1 MARSNQARARN
12 ASQLLLCRQALLSI
26 LIDFLIL
33 FKRSLAHLYP
43 HLLTLDNLGKGI
55 FIAHTQICMSS
66 LSIPETFAFL
76 AFSLSS
82 FLGCFV
88 QSLN

>member
-1 MARSNQARARN
+1 MARSNQARARD
-12 ASQLLLCRQALLSI
+12 APQLFLCRQALLRI

-33 FKRSLAHLYP
+33 FKRSLAHLYL
-43 HLLTLDNLGKGI
+43 HLLILDNLGKGI
-55 FIAHTQICMSS
+55 FIAHTQICVSS